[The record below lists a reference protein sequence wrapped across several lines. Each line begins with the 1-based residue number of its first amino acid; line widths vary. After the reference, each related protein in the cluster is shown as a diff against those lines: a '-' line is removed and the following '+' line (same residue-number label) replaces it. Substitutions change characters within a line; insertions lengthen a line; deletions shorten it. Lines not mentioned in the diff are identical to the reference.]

1 MSRNQWLRK
10 AELLIG
16 SDQKALD
23 FSQFHF
29 TFHITQA
36 DKENYQ
42 AAFIRIYNVSD
53 ETKKEWKAKEFS
65 RVILSAG
72 YQTGNYGVIFDGEI
86 IQAVAGRES
95 PVDTY
100 IDIVA
105 GEGYQANQA
114 VTNQTIAA
122 GATGLTVAQAMAD
135 TMGKSLKPYDYNP
148 DVKLP
153 RGQALYGM
161 SRDVLH
167 YYAAAAGSSYYYDKG
182 FLVWVPL
189 QGHKPG
195 EAVVLNADTG
205 LVGWPQQTQEGVT
218 LRCLLNPL
226 LDVGATMKIDNAS
239 IQQAVTSASF
249 TAESDYF
256 NTIPPLDND
265 GIYRIYRIQ
274 HSGDTRGNDWY
285 SDIVGLAVTGDTG
298 VSSLVQRGQF

>member
-16 SDQKALD
+16 NDQKALD

-53 ETKKEWKAKEFS
+53 ETKRQWDTEEFS
-65 RVILSAG
+65 KVVLSAG
-72 YQTGNYGVIFDGEI
+72 YQSGNYGVIFDGEI
-86 IQAVAGRES
+86 IQAVSGRES

-105 GEGYQANQA
+105 GEGYRANQA
-114 VTNQTIAA
+114 TVNQTVAA
-122 GATGLTVAQAMAD
+122 GATGLTVVQAMAD
-135 TMGKSLKPYDYNP
+135 TMGKSLKKYDYNP
-148 DVKLP
+148 TTELP

-167 YYAAAAGSSYYYDKG
+167 YYAAAAGFSYYYDKG

-226 LDVGATMKIDNAS
+226 LDVGSTMQLDNKS
-239 IQQAVTSASF
+239 IQRAVASASY
-249 TAESDYF
+249 TSQLSYDSS
-256 NTIPPLDND
+256 IPPLDSE
-265 GIYRIYRIQ
+265 GTYRIYRIQ
-274 HSGDTRGNDWY
+274 HNGDTRGNDWY
-285 SDIVGLAVTGDTG
+285 SDIVGLSVNNDSG
-298 VSSLVQRGQF
+298 VSSLFARGQF